1 LTVFIVGASL
11 TVIPLTM
18 VPQQVDAIP
27 SLIPQLTTCS
37 SINDKS
43 NAECQ
48 QVKDRTDGSYDNCYT
63 RSATLTLPAANN
75 CKITQTAKAS
85 NNFINSE
92 TEAKIY
98 QEVNSLV
105 DCDYSANYCLA
116 RTFNDATQN
125 VDVKTYRESTTGVK
139 GAIDF
144 DIDQKL
150 TQKIAT
156 DNQDRFDS
164 KNTMTQNFFATAIP
178 GTLAT
183 SSNTATI
190 DADGSDAHIDQYA
203 TQENIECDDSNCIN
217 TGVQEYNLQANGRSS
232 IDASH
237 NQGLQ
242 LYQTNNG
249 CDDDD
254 TGTVSID
261 CINDASQVVKLVAG
275 APNTN
280 NDASI
285 TFDTLDN
292 MVVDQYNNCDF
303 GSLDCR
309 NIGQTLV
316 DASATGTSSMKID
329 NVVQNIDQTSDCDN
343 LNTAIREN
351 SVATTYGCQNKG
363 SVILEADS
371 STDGVINVPE
381 GEQNLDQLNDCNTA
395 SCFNEAT
402 LYVGLGS
409 SLLGTDNPVDG
420 TLTADYSQNVDQT
433 NLCNGNAACENELSL
448 AFTAFADGSATV
460 NAESDQTVTQL
471 NECIQGQV
479 CVNSLNMANNVFGS
493 GSATVDSTV
502 SQNMYQS
509 CDSTDGPVC
518 LNTNSMFVTASA
530 TGGSDLDYFAI
541 QDFNNNDGAL
551 NGQATISYV
560 TDTDPATP
568 APSSLTSSYQQPQPT
583 TSTPVTVTNP
593 PSNYP

>member
-1 LTVFIVGASL
+1 
-11 TVIPLTM
+11 M
-18 VPQQVDAIP
+18 
-27 SLIPQLTTCS
+27 
-37 SINDKS
+37 
-43 NAECQ
+43 
-48 QVKDRTDGSYDNCYT
+48 
-63 RSATLTLPAANN
+63 
-75 CKITQTAKAS
+75 
-85 NNFINSE
+85 NSE
-92 TEAKIY
+92 TDAKIY

-144 DIDQKL
+144 DVDQKL

-156 DNQDRFDS
+156 DDQNRFVS
-164 KNTMTQNFFATAIP
+164 KNTMTQNFLATAIP

-190 DADGSDAHIDQYA
+190 DADGSDAHIDMYA
-203 TQENIECDDSNCIN
+203 TQDNNLCDDSTCTNLG
-217 TGVQEYNLQANGRSS
+217 TQTYNLQANGRSS
-232 IDASH
+232 IDASS

-242 LYQTNNG
+242 LYQTNDG
-249 CDDDD
+249 CDDSDL
-254 TGTVSID
+254 GTLSID

-275 APNTN
+275 AAGTN

-316 DASATGTSSMKID
+316 DATAIGTSSMDID
-329 NVVQNIDQTSDCDN
+329 NVEQDIYQTNNCDD

-351 SVATTYGCQNKG
+351 NLATTYGCQNKG
-363 SVILEADS
+363 SMILEADS
-371 STDGVINVPE
+371 STNGVINVPE
-381 GEQNLDQLNDCNTA
+381 GEQSLDQVNDCDTA

-420 TLTADYSQNVDQT
+420 TLTADYSQIVDQT

-448 AFTAFADGSATV
+448 SFTAFADGSSTV
-460 NAESDQTVTQL
+460 NAKSDQTVTQI

-479 CVNSLNMANNVFGS
+479 CLNSANIANNVFGS

-502 SQNMYQS
+502 SQTLYQS
-509 CDSTDGPVC
+509 CDSTDGPTC
-518 LNTNSMFVTASA
+518 LNSNNMFVDASA
-530 TGGSDLDYFAI
+530 TGSSNLDYFAI
-541 QDFNNNDGAL
+541 QDFENNDGAL
-551 NGQATISYV
+551 SGTATISYV
-560 TDTDPATP
+560 TDTDPNTS

-583 TSTPVTVTNP
+583 TTTPVTVTNP
-593 PSNYP
+593 PSNFP